1 MDGFPMLEAYFV
13 VVSSLLVSIMMMG
26 MMMSQ
31 RASVWEAA
39 VCMRY

>member
-1 MDGFPMLEAYFV
+1 MDGFPMLEAYLL

-26 MMMSQ
+26 MMMSR

-39 VCMRY
+39 VCLRY

>member
-1 MDGFPMLEAYFV
+1 MLEAYFV

-26 MMMSQ
+26 MMMSR

-39 VCMRY
+39 VCLRY